1 MCNINEGKLGVDKFA
16 HTHTHTH
23 THTHERRELLSSECN
38 FNSRSNKG
46 GGRYFTSIGCGD
58 AVNRVLSSI
67 SKPFKVAGGGYK
79 PYLVALLFKQE
90 GRLQSKANG
99 YGRNS
104 ILFKNGGDWLR
115 SVSHLLMKRG
125 VINACN

>member
-23 THTHERRELLSSECN
+23 THERRELLSKASNRCFD
-38 FNSRSNKG
+38 FNSLLKSNKG

-90 GRLQSKANG
+90 RRLQSNQ
-99 YGRNS
+99 GRNS
-104 ILFKNGGDWLR
+104 MLFKNGGGWLNR
-115 SVSHLLMKRG
+115 VSHLLMKRG
-125 VINACN
+125 VING